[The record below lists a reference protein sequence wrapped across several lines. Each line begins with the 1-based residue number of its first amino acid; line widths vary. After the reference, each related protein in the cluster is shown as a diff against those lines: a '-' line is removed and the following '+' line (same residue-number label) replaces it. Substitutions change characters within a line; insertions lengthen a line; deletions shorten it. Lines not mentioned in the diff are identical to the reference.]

1 MAIFN
6 DGQCYWSTSKRILLY
21 SIYIHHKTTIF
32 HHFKGK
38 REENFNQ
45 SDQHQHFFL
54 SALCP
59 QHLTNFLII
68 CCFHHL
74 IWYLKLSLFGAYETL
89 SVDDEAWYWI
99 LCKCLILLGWFFKQY
114 NYTLN
119 TLWNFIQ
126 CGNVH
131 CNHSYPVISSL
142 MTEFMKSS
150 SKLSQRRT
158 DWFLFC
164 YSWRD

>member
-1 MAIFN
+1 MS
-6 DGQCYWSTSKRILLY
+6 STS
-21 SIYIHHKTTIF
+21 
-32 HHFKGK
+32 
-38 REENFNQ
+38 NQ
-45 SDQHQHFFL
+45 FF
-54 SALCP
+54 
-59 QHLTNFLII
+59 I

-89 SVDDEAWYWI
+89 TVDDEAWYWI

-150 SKLSQRRT
+150 SKLSQRGPIDSCSVILEEIKNEMHIFTHNKLLCICRSFYKKVLYIAYLP
-158 DWFLFC
+158 FLRIANQAWSKFMNELC
-164 YSWRD
+164 FVVVPWK

>member
-1 MAIFN
+1 MTVNVIEVRVKEFYN
-6 DGQCYWSTSKRILLY
+6 IVSTYTIKQQFFTILRGRGKKISINRQLIRPTSTFLSFCIVSSTS
-21 SIYIHHKTTIF
+21 
-32 HHFKGK
+32 
-38 REENFNQ
+38 NQ
-45 SDQHQHFFL
+45 FF
-54 SALCP
+54 
-59 QHLTNFLII
+59 I

-158 DWFLFC
+158 DWVLFC

>member
-1 MAIFN
+1 MTVNVIEVRVKEFYN
-6 DGQCYWSTSKRILLY
+6 IVSTYTIKQQFFTILRGRGKKI
-21 SIYIHHKTTIF
+21 SI
-32 HHFKGK
+32 
-38 REENFNQ
+38 NQ
-45 SDQHQHFFL
+45 TNINISFFL
-54 SALCP
+54 HCVLNISP
-59 QHLTNFLII
+59 IFLII
-68 CCFHHL
+68 CFHHL
-74 IWYLKLSLFGAYETL
+74 IWYLKLSIFGAYETL